1 MNVYAR
7 VRSNIRDSAEGFLID
22 DNYFLGCLYPDKL
35 RGISEINLEEDFLRG
50 HLLRKVSITHASLA
64 MF

>member
-22 DNYFLGCLYPDKL
+22 DNYFLGCLYPNKL

-50 HLLRKVSITHASLA
+50 HLLRKVSITHSSLA